1 MPSDARF
8 AKVLVNFSGKR
19 YLGQVILPPDRPR
32 ASDVLNDGHH
42 FLYLENT
49 QTDAENPQATSL
61 ALNKSDITY
70 VQSVDED
77 MPINPSMIVLGHYLS
92 VNVTIRQP
100 SLHIFGHIFVPNGID
115 SPSQVIN
122 DDRAFLSLCDVRI
135 VGQDGGTVE
144 SYPYLAV
151 SKAQTISI
159 IVAQSARQTLSPA
172 PG

>member
-1 MPSDARF
+1 MVLMPTGTRF

-19 YLGQVILPPDRPR
+19 YLGQVLLPPGQPR

-42 FLYLENT
+42 FLYLEDV
-49 QTDAENPQATSL
+49 QDGDSKPLQPSL

-77 MPINPSMIVLGHYLS
+77 MPINPSMIVLGRYLS
-92 VNVTIRQP
+92 VDIMMRQP
-100 SLHIFGHIFVPNGID
+100 TLHIHGRIFLPDGMD

-122 DDRAFLSLCDVRI
+122 DDRDFLSLRDVKI
-135 VGQDGGTVE
+135 VGTSE
-144 SYPYLAV
+144 RYAYLAV

-159 IVAQSARQTLSPA
+159 TVAQSAHQTVA
-172 PG
+172 PGSD